1 MVQKQP
7 LVKLW
12 FDLYIYIQDDII
24 KDIFFNIKI
33 NILNRFRLHDLT
45 YQTHNLDHKLYWV

>member
-1 MVQKQP
+1 LNGSKTTQTIGN
-7 LVKLW
+7 L
-12 FDLYIYIQDDII
+12 DDII